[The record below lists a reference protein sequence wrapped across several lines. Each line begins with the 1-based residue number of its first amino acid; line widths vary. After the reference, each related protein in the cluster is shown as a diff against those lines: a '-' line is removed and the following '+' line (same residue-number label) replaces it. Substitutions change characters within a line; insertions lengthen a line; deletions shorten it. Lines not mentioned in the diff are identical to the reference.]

1 MIKSY
6 KKLLEM
12 ESVALLRLEQ
22 DKKALER
29 AHSVMYQ
36 KKEPLVNAL
45 IRYLK
50 NSLSIDY
57 EHIVMQDIDG
67 NIADVLVRSNSE
79 LFNTQLKSKDILE
92 YNIENLIDKRMFNS
106 LNDIIIIDLSVDP
119 KYLNIGY
126 LCDSLE
132 YKYLTYSRELKEKL
146 ELFVEYV
153 LKSLI

>member
-22 DKKALER
+22 DKKALEKVY
-29 AHSVMYQ
+29 SVMYQ

-50 NSLSIDY
+50 NSLSFDY
-57 EHIVMQDIDG
+57 EHVIVEDADG
-67 NIADVLVRSNSE
+67 NIADVLVRINNE
-79 LFNTQLKSKDILE
+79 FFNTQLKSKDMLE
-92 YNIENLIDKRMFNS
+92 YNVENLIDKRMFNN
-106 LNDIIIIDLSVDP
+106 LNDIIIIDLAGEP
-119 KYLNIGY
+119 EYLNVGY

-153 LKSLI
+153 LKNII